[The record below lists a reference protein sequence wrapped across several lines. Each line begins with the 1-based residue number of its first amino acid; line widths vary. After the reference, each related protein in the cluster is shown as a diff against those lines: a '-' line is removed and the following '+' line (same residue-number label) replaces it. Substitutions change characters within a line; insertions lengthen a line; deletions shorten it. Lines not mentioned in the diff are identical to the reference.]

1 MNENPYEPMVSV
13 IIPALNSET
22 TIEALL
28 ESLIALDYR
37 RDRLEII
44 VVDGG
49 STDRTKE
56 IAQRYPIRVIV
67 ETRRGINVAR
77 NVGVRNSCGEILA
90 FTDSDCVVP
99 RDWVKKIVEA
109 FSDSR
114 IGCLGGS
121 VMRYEDDFLARYADE
136 SAMPVLRRFR
146 RRELLSSVKPIF
158 RYPAGCN
165 MAFRRDVLEKAGF
178 FDERIRYGFDE
189 DELVE
194 RVCRSGYLMLLDPN
208 IIVWHKHRESLRG
221 LLKQSFN
228 YGRGGGL
235 VVRVGIEGKFSRWII
250 LSLLFFLSWVALC
263 FSLLFLSASLSL
275 IFLIPLLSITI
286 FPPIILLCFYAV
298 KAFSRGW
305 RRRADILAYPLLDLL
320 RILSF
325 SLGIIRGLLTS
336 AENS

>member
-13 IIPALNSET
+13 IIPALNSEV
-22 TIEALL
+22 TIKALL

-49 STDRTKE
+49 STDRTRE
-56 IAQRYPIRVIV
+56 IAQRYPVRVVV

-136 SAMPVLRRFR
+136 SVMPVLRRFR
-146 RRELLSSVKPIF
+146 RRELLSNVKPIF
-158 RYPAGCN
+158 RYPAG
-165 MAFRRDVLEKAGF
+165 
-178 FDERIRYGFDE
+178 
-189 DELVE
+189 
-194 RVCRSGYLMLLDPN
+194 
-208 IIVWHKHRESLRG
+208 
-221 LLKQSFN
+221 
-228 YGRGGGL
+228 
-235 VVRVGIEGKFSRWII
+235 
-250 LSLLFFLSWVALC
+250 
-263 FSLLFLSASLSL
+263 
-275 IFLIPLLSITI
+275 
-286 FPPIILLCFYAV
+286 
-298 KAFSRGW
+298 
-305 RRRADILAYPLLDLL
+305 
-320 RILSF
+320 
-325 SLGIIRGLLTS
+325 
-336 AENS
+336 

>member
-1 MNENPYEPMVSV
+1 MDGVSYEPMVSV
-13 IIPALNSET
+13 IIPAFNSEA
-22 TIEALL
+22 TIGALL
-28 ESLIALDYR
+28 ESLMALDYR

-49 STDRTKE
+49 SIDRTRE
-56 IAQRYPIRVIV
+56 IAQRYPVKVIV

-77 NVGVRNSCGEILA
+77 NTGVRNSCGEILA

-136 SAMPVLRRFR
+136 SVMPVLRRFR
-146 RRELLSSVKPIF
+146 RRELLSGVKPIF

-165 MAFRRDVLEKAGF
+165 MAFRRNAIEKAGL

-208 IIVWHKHRESLRG
+208 IIVLHKHRGSLRG
-221 LLKQSFN
+221 LLRQSFN

-235 VVRVGIEGKFSRWII
+235 VVRMGIRGKFFRWII
-250 LSLLFFLSWVALC
+250 LSLLSFLAWVALC
-263 FSLLFLSASLSL
+263 FSLLFLAVALSPFL
-275 IFLIPLLSITI
+275 LIPFLSITI
-286 FPPIILLCFYAV
+286 LPTIILLCFYAIR
-298 KAFSRGW
+298 AFSEGW
-305 RRRADILAYPLLDLL
+305 RRRAEVLAYPLLDLL
-320 RILSF
+320 RIFSF

-336 AENS
+336 AETC